1 MSDSQCKNHCTNQ
14 QRATNV
20 VYQAHHVSRS
30 KRGQVVGTRGGFRGC
45 TVWLT
50 GLSGAGKTT
59 IGFALEEYLVSH
71 GIPCYS
77 LDGDNIRHGL
87 NKNLGFTSAD
97 REENI
102 RRIAEVARLFADAG
116 LVCITSFI
124 SPYAKDRIKAH
135 KIHDNAGLPFYEI
148 FVNAPLDICEKRD
161 VKGLYKKARAGEIKG
176 FTGIDAE
183 YEKPEFPKLV
193 LKTDVYSVNECI
205 QQVVELLQQEAIVP
219 PAAIKDIEEL
229 FVPENKLDLVRAEA
243 ETLPTLQITKVDL
256 QWVQILSEGWATPL
270 KGFMRERE
278 YLQVIHFNTLLDDGL
293 GNSATPLQTT
303 LGGLINQSI
312 PIVLAVF
319 SKDKERL
326 DGCVALALEY
336 KGKRV
341 AILRHPEFYEHRK
354 EERCGRVWGTTCTKH
369 PHVKIVMESGEWLV
383 GGDLE
388 VLERITWNDGLDQYR
403 LTPQEL
409 KEKFKE
415 LNADA
420 VFAFQLRNPVHNGHA
435 LLMQD
440 TKRRLLE
447 RGYRHPVLLLHP
459 LGGWTKDDDVP
470 LDWRMKQHA
479 AVLEEGILD
488 PKTTVVAIFPSPML
502 YAGPTE
508 VQWHCRA
515 RMIAGANFYIVGRD
529 PAGMPHPETKQDL
542 YEPTQGAK
550 VLSMAPGLTS
560 VEIIPFRV
568 AAYNKVKKAMDF
580 YDPERHSEYDF
591 ISGTRMR
598 KLAREGQ
605 NPPDG
610 FMAPKAWKVL
620 TDYYCSLEKNS

>member
-1 MSDSQCKNHCTNQ
+1 MSQTGHILRS
-14 QRATNV
+14 TNV
-20 VYQAHHVSRS
+20 VYQSHHVSRS

-59 IGFALEEYLVSH
+59 LGFALEEYLVTH
-71 GIPCYS
+71 AIPCYS

-87 NKNLGFTSAD
+87 NKNLGFSSED

-102 RRIAEVARLFADAG
+102 RRIAEVAKLFADAG

-124 SPYAKDRIKAH
+124 SPYTKDREDARKVH
-135 KIHDNAGLPFYEI
+135 ESAGLPFFEI
-148 FVNAPLDICEKRD
+148 FVDAPLNICESRD

-176 FTGIDAE
+176 FTGIDSL
-183 YEKPEFPKLV
+183 YEKPEAPELV
-193 LKTDVYSVNECI
+193 LKTNVHSVNDCI
-205 QQVVELLQQEAIVP
+205 QQIVELLQERAIVP
-219 PAAIKDIEEL
+219 SGATKEVHEL
-229 FVPENKLDLVRAEA
+229 FVPENKLNEVKREA
-243 ETLPTLQITKVDL
+243 ETLPSVGINKVDL
-256 QWVQILSEGWATPL
+256 QWVQVLSEGWATPL
-270 KGFMRERE
+270 RGFMRESE
-278 YLQVIHFNTLLDDGL
+278 YLQVLHFDTLLDDWNHNL
-293 GNSATPLQTT
+293 YSKFN
-303 LGGLINQSI
+303 GGTINMSI
-312 PIVLAVF
+312 PIVLPVSAE
-319 SKDKERL
+319 DKERL
-326 DGCVALALEY
+326 ANVDAIALKYE
-336 KGKRV
+336 GKNV
-341 AILRHPEFYEHRK
+341 AILRNPEFFEHRK
-354 EERCGRVWGTTCTKH
+354 EERCARVWGTTCAKH
-369 PHVKIVMESGEWLV
+369 PHIKMIMESGDWLV

-388 VLERITWNDGLDQYR
+388 VLERIRWGDGLDQYR
-403 LTPQEL
+403 LTPLEL
-409 KEKFKE
+409 KQRAKDM
-415 LNADA
+415 NADV
-420 VFAFQLRNPVHNGHA
+420 VFCFQLRNPVHNGHA

-440 TKRRLLE
+440 TRRHLLS
-447 RGYRHPVLLLHP
+447 RGYKCPVLLLHP

-470 LDWRMKQHA
+470 LDWRMKQHD
-479 AVLEEGILD
+479 AVLEEGVLD
-488 PKTTVVAIFPSPML
+488 PKTTIVAIFPSPML

-515 RMIAGANFYIVGRD
+515 RMIAGSNFYIVGRD

-542 YEPTQGAK
+542 YEVTHGGK

-568 AAYNKVKKAMDF
+568 AAYNKKNKAMEF
-580 YDPERHSEYDF
+580 YDKERHDEFDF

-620 TDYYCSLEKNS
+620 TDYYCSLEKNC

>member
-1 MSDSQCKNHCTNQ
+1 LLQGNHNKNDLN
-14 QRATNV
+14 RSTNV
-20 VYQAHHVSRS
+20 VFQAHHVTRS

-45 TVWLT
+45 TIWLT

-59 IGFALEEYLVSH
+59 IAFALEEYLVSH

-87 NKNLGFTSAD
+87 NKNLGFTATD

-102 RRIAEVARLFADAG
+102 RRIAEVAKLFADAG

-124 SPYAKDRIKAH
+124 SPYTKDRDDAR
-135 KIHDNAGLPFYEI
+135 KILESAGLPFFEVFI
-148 FVNAPLDICEKRD
+148 NAPLEVCESRD

-176 FTGIDAE
+176 FTGIDAD
-183 YEKPEFPKLV
+183 YEQPEAPELV
-193 LKTDVYSVNECI
+193 LKTGEVTVNECI
-205 QQVVELLQQEAIVP
+205 RQVVDLLRDIVP
-219 PAAIKDIEEL
+219 SGITEEVNEL
-229 FVPENKLDLVRAEA
+229 FVPENKLKLVQVDAI
-243 ETLPTLQITKVDL
+243 TLPTISITKLDL
-256 QWVQILSEGWATPL
+256 QWVQVLAEGWATPL

-278 YLQVIHFNTLLDDGL
+278 FLQVQHFGNLLDDG
-293 GNSATPLQTT
+293 T
-303 LGGLINQSI
+303 INQSI
-312 PIVLAVF
+312 PIVLPVTTET
-319 SKDKERL
+319 KQRL
-326 DGCVALALEY
+326 DGCAAVALEFQGTL
-336 KGKRV
+336 V
-341 AILRHPEFYEHRK
+341 AILSQPEFYEHRK
-354 EERCGRVWGTTCTKH
+354 EERCARQWGTTCPQH
-369 PHVKIVMESGEWLV
+369 PYIKMVMEGGDWLV

-388 VLERITWNDGLDQYR
+388 VLDRIRWNDGLDQYR
-403 LTPQEL
+403 FTPREL
-409 KEKFKE
+409 KQKFKE
-415 LNADA
+415 MKADA
-420 VFAFQLRNPVHNGHA
+420 IFAFQLRNPVHNGHA

-447 RGYRHPVLLLHP
+447 RGYKRPVLLLHP

-479 AVLEEGILD
+479 AVLEEGVLD
-488 PKTTVVAIFPSPML
+488 PTSTIVAIFPSPMM

-529 PAGMPHPETKQDL
+529 PAGMPHPETKQDI
-542 YEPTQGAK
+542 YEPTHGGK
-550 VLSMAPGLTS
+550 VLTMAPGLTS

-568 AAYNKVKKAMDF
+568 AAYNKTKRAMDF
-580 YDPERHSEYDF
+580 YDKDRHAEFEF

-598 KLAREGQ
+598 KLARCGE

-620 TDYYCSLEKNS
+620 TEYYSSIQKDQ